1 MREAVER
8 GVEVVVYSDFRLDC
22 DKQTGVLRKEA
33 VAGRKALTE
42 NGIKLILLKGIHN
55 KSLAIDDSVLVE
67 GSFNWLS
74 ARRNG
79 SYSRHECSVKL
90 ISPEAAK
97 HISNLRKELGAIEPE
112 SVLFEPIPVSVT
124 KQEQVGNKICPSF
137 FDADPVNNCTDED
150 LAGFEERIRQL
161 GIKKTDVSESIM
173 RVRKQYP
180 RHYETWS
187 DEECRILQDFM
198 QKTNDLNLFCSCFQR
213 TPGSIRIKVE
223 GMNQN

>member
-1 MREAVER
+1 M
-8 GVEVVVYSDFRLDC
+8 
-22 DKQTGVLRKEA
+22 K
-33 VAGRKALTE
+33 
-42 NGIKLILLKGIHN
+42 
-55 KSLAIDDSVLVE
+55 
-67 GSFNWLS
+67 
-74 ARRNG
+74 
-79 SYSRHECSVKL
+79 
-90 ISPEAAK
+90 
-97 HISNLRKELGAIEPE
+97 
-112 SVLFEPIPVSVT
+112 
-124 KQEQVGNKICPSF
+124 
-137 FDADPVNNCTDED
+137 D
-150 LAGFEERIRQL
+150 LAGFKKRIRQL

>member
-1 MREAVER
+1 MFREIDFSRNSEAYFKLKE
-8 GVEVVVYSDFRLDC
+8 GVRCNRTGIRSFR
-22 DKQTGVLRKEA
+22 
-33 VAGRKALTE
+33 
-42 NGIKLILLKGIHN
+42 
-55 KSLAIDDSVLVE
+55 
-67 GSFNWLS
+67 
-74 ARRNG
+74 
-79 SYSRHECSVKL
+79 
-90 ISPEAAK
+90 
-97 HISNLRKELGAIEPE
+97 
-112 SVLFEPIPVSVT
+112 PIPVSVT
-124 KQEQVGNKICPSF
+124 KQEQVGNKICLGF

-150 LAGFEERIRQL
+150 LAGFKERIRQL

-187 DEECRILQDFM
+187 DEECRILQEFM

>member
-1 MREAVER
+1 
-8 GVEVVVYSDFRLDC
+8 D
-22 DKQTGVLRKEA
+22 
-33 VAGRKALTE
+33 
-42 NGIKLILLKGIHN
+42 N
-55 KSLAIDDSVLVE
+55 KSLAIDDPVLVE

-124 KQEQVGNKICPSF
+124 KQVQVGNKICPGF

-187 DEECRILQDFM
+187 DEEYRILQEFM
-198 QKTNDLNLFCSCFQR
+198 QKTNDLNLFCSCLQR